1 MVRSLWPMALLV
13 MLALLEGLPAARDPR
28 EPDVFCGGECGG
40 VVQAGHPRG
49 WTVPRHPNRK
59 LSGFPLSPGP
69 GSGPEV
75 MAAAV

>member
-1 MVRSLWPMALLV
+1 MARSLRPMALLV
-13 MLALLEGLPAARDPR
+13 MLALLEGLLASRGPR

-40 VVQAGHPRG
+40 AAQAGRPRG
-49 WTVPRHPNRK
+49 WTVPGHHNGR

-75 MAAAV
+75 MAAAG